1 MHGCEK
7 YQIIFPTFPLNPRKH
22 SWQAYDVQYI
32 FFTEPFSFS
41 RNFKCPNIDQ
51 ELMED
56 RTSRFTC
63 KGKAIY
69 HFMGV
74 SSFSQYTVVSE
85 ANLARV
91 DDEANLERVCLIG
104 CGFSSGYG
112 AAVNTAKVQH
122 LMPCSLQTEV
132 TGRQCGM
139 KEIELSL
146 QSGYIAYCHYRLAAS
161 FTAPMIFFLGDWIQG
176 PEPARKMPYQWA
188 TSPVQ
193 PLWFYVG
200 YYMSLNNH
208 INGGKHIVILH
219 VKLHI
224 DVPWFKYSSFKDDL

>member
-1 MHGCEK
+1 MEGHCTSLVLLLLELSVRKKKIWANNRALERAPNTQKTFNRSLLVFTLKQFKNSAHGWEK
-7 YQIIFPTFPLNPRKH
+7 YQIIFPTFPLDPRKH
-22 SWQAYDVQYI
+22 SWQACDIQFI
-32 FFTEPFSFS
+32 FFTESFSFS

-63 KGKAIY
+63 KGKPIY

-112 AAVNTAKVQH
+112 AAINTAKVQH
-122 LMPCSLQTEV
+122 
-132 TGRQCGM
+132 
-139 KEIELSL
+139 
-146 QSGYIAYCHYRLAAS
+146 
-161 FTAPMIFFLGDWIQG
+161 
-176 PEPARKMPYQWA
+176 
-188 TSPVQ
+188 
-193 PLWFYVG
+193 
-200 YYMSLNNH
+200 
-208 INGGKHIVILH
+208 
-219 VKLHI
+219 
-224 DVPWFKYSSFKDDL
+224 